1 MMFAGLFG
9 HFIVFL
15 LFSPSLFSFQQHAAI
30 LICMEN
36 SSWAQSNSISSRASF
51 RKSFKLYVRSGARES
66 LETSLKS
73 LGNYPRPGSNSLQ
86 SFHSSLLNILLKHR
100 LSRFNCFF
108 PLTLILMV
116 VHLAHFDNSD
126 MRAGGQ
132 WPIYHSIDPWIKLAV
147 VCVWLHICSEI

>member
-9 HFIVFL
+9 YFLVFL

-36 SSWAQSNSISSRASF
+36 SSWKSISSRASF
-51 RKSFKLYVRSGARES
+51 QKSFKLYVKSGARES

-73 LGNYPRPGSNSLQ
+73 LGHYPRPGSNSLQ

-108 PLTLILMV
+108 LLTLVLMV

-126 MRAGGQ
+126 RRTGGQ
-132 WPIYHSIDPWIKLAV
+132 YITV
-147 VCVWLHICSEI
+147 